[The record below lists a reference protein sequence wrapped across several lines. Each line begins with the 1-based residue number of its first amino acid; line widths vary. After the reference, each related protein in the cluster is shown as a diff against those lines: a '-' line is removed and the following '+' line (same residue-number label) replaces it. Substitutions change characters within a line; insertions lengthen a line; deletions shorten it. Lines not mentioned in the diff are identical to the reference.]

1 MPFPIYVKNR
11 GSENGTHI
19 GKKHPKSAKNALYGG
34 GLKDMKT
41 FA

>member
-1 MPFPIYVKNR
+1 MPFPVNVKNR
-11 GSENGTHI
+11 GSINGPEI
-19 GKKHPKSAKNALYGG
+19 WQNYQKLAQNALYGG